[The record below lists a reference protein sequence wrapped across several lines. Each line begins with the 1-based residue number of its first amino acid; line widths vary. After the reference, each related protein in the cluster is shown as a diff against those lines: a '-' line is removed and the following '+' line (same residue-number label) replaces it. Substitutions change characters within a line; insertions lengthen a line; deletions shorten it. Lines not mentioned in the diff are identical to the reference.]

1 MNEQLLFGSPVIF
14 VFIYIVT
21 GEDHFH
27 SEERY
32 WTYLNDSAHESEGNV
47 NQIEQLLFQ
56 LI

>member
-1 MNEQLLFGSPVIF
+1 MNEQLLFGSPAIF

-56 LI
+56 WI